1 MLFRSSEPDYG
12 VLLDDMLFEE
22 NSTIPTDRFIQPRI
36 ELELAFILAKKLTG
50 PCTTFDVLN
59 ATDFVIPAMEL
70 LDARICRVD
79 PVTNKTRTIL
89 DTIADNAG
97 NGGIVLGGR
106 PIRPMEKD
114 LRRIGAACYRNCDVE
129 ESGLASAVLN
139 HPAKGVAWL
148 AGKLAPYGVSLE
160 AGMTI
165 LSGSFIKPVSV
176 KKGDTIYADY
186 GDLGSFAV
194 HFG

>member
-1 MLFRSSEPDYG
+1 MTG
-12 VLLDDMLFEE
+12 VQTCALP
-22 NSTIPTDRFIQPRI
+22 IW
-36 ELELAFILAKKLTG
+36 
-50 PCTTFDVLN
+50 
-59 ATDFVIPAMEL
+59 
-70 LDARICRVD
+70 VD